1 MKMVPFSHRE
11 TLLYVV
17 ENRLLQ
23 PSFGLNSL
31 KESVATTDERW
42 HENLMK
48 KCKRAVGI
56 MKEEGKSLNHIIDK
70 REKLF
75 KDKQE
80 LLEGIDSQREKIK
93 VEKNFRT

>member
-23 PSFGLNSL
+23 PTFGLNSL
-31 KESVATTDERW
+31 RESVATSDERW

-56 MKEEGKSLNHIIDK
+56 MKEEGKSLNHIIEK
-70 REKLF
+70 RDKLF
-75 KDKQE
+75 KDRQD
-80 LLEGIDSQREKIK
+80 LIEGINGQREKIK
-93 VEKNFRT
+93 VKIFLK